1 MVIGTTVFF
10 LITLLFY
17 LFPPKKINSF
27 YGYRTLTSKRSLKHW
42 EMANKVSAK
51 ALLAVAGIMLIEA
64 VLLSVYT
71 DKSYERI
78 ILMTFVI
85 GLAIT
90 FFITERKIRRI

>member
-1 MVIGTTVFF
+1 
-10 LITLLFY
+10 
-17 LFPPKKINSF
+17 
-27 YGYRTLTSKRSLKHW
+27 
-42 EMANKVSAK
+42 MANKVSAK